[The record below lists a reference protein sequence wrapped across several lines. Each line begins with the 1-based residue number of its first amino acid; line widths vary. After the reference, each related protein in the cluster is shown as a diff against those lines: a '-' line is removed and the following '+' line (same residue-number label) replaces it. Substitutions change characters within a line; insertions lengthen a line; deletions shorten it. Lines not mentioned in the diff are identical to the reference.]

1 MISQRQIKVDC
12 EKLASGKK
20 DALGIHGH
28 RVNDSIMSAEVEHEG
43 TFRTFPLFD
52 IVPTSR
58 SRSEGILRR
67 MDGKSPN
74 RFFVMRQCNHGFAS
88 C

>member
-43 TFRTFPLFD
+43 YLQDISTF
-52 IVPTSR
+52 
-58 SRSEGILRR
+58 
-67 MDGKSPN
+67 
-74 RFFVMRQCNHGFAS
+74 
-88 C
+88 